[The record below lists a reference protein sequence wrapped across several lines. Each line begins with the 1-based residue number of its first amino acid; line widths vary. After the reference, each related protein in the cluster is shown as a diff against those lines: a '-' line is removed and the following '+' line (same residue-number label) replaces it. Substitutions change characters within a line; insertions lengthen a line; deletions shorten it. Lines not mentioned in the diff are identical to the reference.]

1 MIHVVH
7 LTYAVSQGGAAR
19 VIVNLAN
26 RLDPSRFR
34 VSIVTE
40 TPAGG
45 LESWLEPRVGLHRVL
60 ARRGK
65 DPTMPFRLARV
76 LRRLRPDVLH
86 THAWGTLLD
95 GRLVAWGLGIPV
107 MIHMEH
113 GTLEERP
120 LHRRLQRWVWHRVDA
135 LVAVSE
141 ELRGRM
147 SRAMRFPAQRIRLI
161 PNAVDTERF
170 QPDEADRDG
179 MRARLGAGRG
189 TCVVACVGRLHPVK
203 GHGLMLEA
211 LTRLPDFVHVWLVG
225 EGELRD
231 DLAAAAGRLGVA
243 HRVHFLGFRPDVVG
257 ILRAADILVQPSLRE
272 GLSLTILEGM
282 ACALPVVAT
291 DVGGNRELVSPGET
305 GLLVP
310 VRDVPALADA
320 VRALASDAGLRRRMG
335 ERGRARAAERFSL
348 ARSTADYEALYAE
361 CVERARARRRGRRGA
376 A

>member
-34 VSIVTE
+34 VSIVTQ

-45 LESWLEPRVGLHRVL
+45 LEGWLEPRIGLHRVL

-65 DPTMPFRLARV
+65 DPTMPFRLGRV
-76 LRRLRPDVLH
+76 LRKLRPDVLH

-95 GRLVAWGLGIPV
+95 GRLVAWALGIPV
-107 MIHMEH
+107 TIHMEH

-120 LHRRLQRWVWHRVDA
+120 LHRRIQRWLWHRVDA
-135 LVAVSE
+135 VVAVSE

-147 SRAMRFPAQRIRLI
+147 GRTMRFPEQRIRLI
-161 PNAVDTERF
+161 PNAVDTDRF
-170 QPDEADRDG
+170 QPGAADRG
-179 MRARLGAGRG
+179 RTRAGLGAGDG
-189 TCVVACVGRLHPVK
+189 TCVLACVGRLHPVK
-203 GHGLMLEA
+203 GHQAMIEA
-211 LTRLPDFVHVWLVG
+211 LARLPDFVHVWLVG
-225 EGELRD
+225 EGELHD
-231 DLAAAAGRLGVA
+231 DLAAAARRLGVA
-243 HRVHFLGFRPDVVG
+243 HRVRFLGFRRDVAG
-257 ILRAADILVQPSLRE
+257 ILCAADVLVQPSVSE
-272 GLSLTILEGM
+272 GLSLTVLEGM

-291 DVGGNRELVSPGET
+291 DVGGNRELVSPGDT

-310 VRDVPALADA
+310 ARDVQSLAEA
-320 VRALASDAGLRRRMG
+320 VRALAADADLRRRMG
-335 ERGRARAAERFSL
+335 ERGRARVAERFSL
-348 ARSTADYEALYAE
+348 ARAAADFEALYLE
-361 CVERARARRRGRRGA
+361 CMERAQSRRRRNRRA

>member
-19 VIVNLAN
+19 VIVNLSN

-45 LESWLEPRVGLHRVL
+45 LESWLEPRVGLYRVL

-65 DPTMPFRLARV
+65 DPTMPFRLGRV
-76 LRRLRPDVLH
+76 LRRLQPDVLH
-86 THAWGTLLD
+86 THAWGALLN
-95 GRLVAWGLGIPV
+95 GRLVGWGLGIPV
-107 MIHMEH
+107 TIHMEH

-120 LHRRLQRWVWHRVDA
+120 LHRRIQRWLWHRVDA
-135 LVAVSE
+135 VVAVSE
-141 ELRGRM
+141 ELRDRM
-147 SRAMRFPAQRIRLI
+147 SRTMRFPVQRIRLI
-161 PNAVDTERF
+161 PNAVDTEQFR
-170 QPDEADRDG
+170 PGATERDRT
-179 MRARLGAGRG
+179 RAGLDAGGG
-189 TCVVACVGRLHPVK
+189 TCVLACVGRLHPIK
-203 GHGLMLEA
+203 GHGAMIEA
-211 LTRLPDFVHVWLVG
+211 LAQLPDSVHLWLVG

-231 DLAAAAGRLGVA
+231 ELAAAAERLGVA
-243 HRVHFLGFRPDVVG
+243 RRVRFLGFRQDVVG
-257 ILRAADILVQPSLRE
+257 ILCAADVLVQPSVSE
-272 GLSLTILEGM
+272 GLSLTVLEGM

-310 VRDVPALADA
+310 ARDVRALAEA
-320 VRALASDAGLRRRMG
+320 VRALASDAALRRAMG
-335 ERGRARAAERFSL
+335 ERGRARVKERFSL
-348 ARSTADYEALYAE
+348 ARAAADFEALYLE
-361 CVERARARRRGRRGA
+361 CVERARAHRRRRA